1 MITLNF
7 SCIENNQLEK
17 ILSER
22 IQEEVTCCQDH
33 DRNEQQKQRRKDNLM
48 QVIHS
53 INDQLRTSTKYSDL
67 TDDSDEKLAVDR
79 VNYWE
84 AKEVSPFIARLKI
97 QSILSYLDQIDGK
110 VRSKEEYPV
119 AKFIWQFL
127 TTNESHPN
135 SLVSGPVRKLQER
148 IREITL
154 KRIEQNYSMDTN
166 LEDMATTEL
175 WVLESL
181 FLKMTDD
188 CQYPRV
194 ISRLYWLVFEAKLD
208 KYIELFQQWGK
219 RRKEYEPFYKIF
231 MFYAEKT
238 KASRIP
244 SMPRSVYDKSREL
257 KRAYEN

>member
-17 ILSER
+17 ILTER
-22 IQEEVTCCQDH
+22 IQEEVTCCQDYG
-33 DRNEQQKQRRKDNLM
+33 RNEQQKQRRKDNLM
-48 QVIHS
+48 KVINS

-67 TDDSDEKLAVDR
+67 KVDSDEKLAVDR

-84 AKEVSPFIARLKI
+84 AKDVSPFIARLKV

-110 VRSKEEYPV
+110 VRSEEEYPV

-127 TTNESHPN
+127 STNESHPN

-154 KRIEQNYSMDTN
+154 KRIEQNYSMDSK

-181 FLKMTDD
+181 FLKPTDD
-188 CQYPRV
+188 CQYPDV
-194 ISRLYWLVFEAKLD
+194 ISRLYWLVFETKLD
-208 KYIELFQQWGK
+208 KNIELFQKWGK
-219 RRKEYEPFYKIF
+219 RRKEYEPFYKKF

-238 KASRIP
+238 KASRMP
-244 SMPRSVYDKSREL
+244 SSVHEKSREL
-257 KRAYEN
+257 KLAYEN